1 MGKERFKQVDFEYLY
16 RKVLE
21 EQYAAFSGMK
31 TARVLA
37 RQALPGETVVTTVY
51 DVTTGSLIEEAS
63 VVANTGDILVGQEI
77 MANLDLTWF
86 NSYVVSADKF
96 KKLYKVSEETWP
108 SAAEKWYEPIPAPKL
123 MYQVNENLAFPY
135 PSHWGQEGWFY
146 LQAGGVLVPE
156 NDKEFYG
163 INPYEL
169 ASTYSLAPLGAP
181 CNM

>member
-37 RQALPGETVVTTVY
+37 RLALPGETVVTTVY
-51 DVTTGSLIEEAS
+51 DVLTDNFIEEVNGTS
-63 VVANTGDILVGQEI
+63 STDDIVVSQSMMVDV
-77 MANLDLTWF
+77 DLTWF
-86 NSYVVSADKF
+86 NSYIVKADKF
-96 KKLYKVSEETWP
+96 KKLYKVTEETWP
-108 SAAEKWYEPIPAPKL
+108 SAEEKWYEPVPVPKL

-135 PSHWGQEGWFY
+135 PSHWGREGRFY
-146 LQAGGVLVPE
+146 LRTGGVLVPE

-169 ASTYSLAPLGAP
+169 ASTYSLTPLGAP